1 MKMQKAVRIM
11 AIFLLFFIL
20 FSNSV
25 FSQSQIENKKEI
37 QDGWSSVDDVFSKR
51 EINQLVKKPMTGP
64 IKIAFTAKEVR
75 EVMGIPDRLDEE
87 GHIYYYRQSPIF
99 FDNEWKVQ
107 SWDNRYGNLDVLKE
121 AVKIVPGSHV
131 SKVFKEKSFPFR
143 MTKNGTSYKLEY
155 PNEIIYV
162 SNRWNVEAIQYRNIV
177 EYKQDRANMGIEEFL
192 EEFNN
197 YLKEK

>member
-1 MKMQKAVRIM
+1 MQKAVRIM

-25 FSQSQIENKKEI
+25 FSQSQIEKEKEI

-64 IKIAFTAKEVR
+64 IKFGFTAKEVR

-87 GHIYYYRQSPIF
+87 GYIYYYRQSPIF

-107 SWDNRYGNLDVLKE
+107 SWDNRYGNLNVIRDT
-121 AVKIVPGSHV
+121 VKIIPGSHLAE
-131 SKVFKEKSFPFR
+131 VFKEKGFPLR
-143 MTKNGTSYKLEY
+143 VRKIGHSYHLEY
-155 PNEIIYV
+155 PDEVIYMNE
-162 SNRWNVEAIQYRNIV
+162 RWNLEAIQSKNV
-177 EYKQDRANMGIEEFL
+177 LEYKQKRATMSLEEFL